1 MNQALGHDVS
11 ANLAPTFVADTA
23 AKTGLSERTIQQS
36 IHRAEKIAP
45 RSHQNR
51 RQWRSPD
58 ELAKATPE
66 RQIEAV
72 TAVKSAAEE

>member
-1 MNQALGHDVS
+1 VAQALGMNQALGHDVS

-45 RSHQNR
+45 QVA
-51 RQWRSPD
+51 P
-58 ELAKATPE
+58 
-66 RQIEAV
+66 
-72 TAVKSAAEE
+72 KSTTVAFT